1 MSETGSA
8 ETPQQ
13 TDLHRAKPVKA
24 SRLSPIWII
33 PVVAMLIGVWLI
45 VDNYRNTGP
54 LITLTMSNAEG
65 IEAGKTKI
73 KTRNVDIG
81 LVEEVRLSEDLRQA
95 LIMARINHDAEEILV
110 EDTRFWV
117 VKPRISREGISGFGT
132 VLSGAYIQMQP
143 GESEQQ
149 QRKFSVLDQPPVALD
164 GAKGIRI
171 KLVSQMGNSLRS
183 GDPVTYQG
191 YTVGR
196 VETAEFDKST
206 RQVNHQ
212 LFIESPYDVLISPN
226 TRFWSAKGINLEL
239 SSSGIEVNIAS
250 LEALISGGVTFGEL
264 ADLPATN
271 ATDEANGDRIYQLF
285 PDEESARQ
293 GIYSDYLEYVLL
305 VEDTVRGLSEGAP
318 VEFRGIRVGTVRKV
332 PWRFTSPERPSRE
345 SFAIPVLIRME
356 PQRLGGQEKIDLEEW
371 RERIETMLGNG
382 LRATLKSGNLLT
394 GALFVDLNFQ
404 RDKTDD
410 YVKKTFEDRPVIPTT
425 PTGLAQIELKVS
437 NLLDK
442 LNALEVEP
450 LLQGMDNN
458 MQQSETL
465 LREIRDLTRSVNT
478 LVNDPQTQSVPA
490 NINQTLAELR
500 EAIDGLSPNSPAYQE
515 LNRTLQSLEKLIR
528 DLQPIARTLSEQPNA
543 LIFNAAPENDPV
555 PPAAQP

>member
-1 MSETGSA
+1 MSDNGSA
-8 ETPQQ
+8 ETPQT
-13 TDLHRAKPVKA
+13 TDLHRAIPVKA

-33 PVVAMLIGVWLI
+33 PVLALLIGVWLI
-45 VDNYRNTGP
+45 IDNYRHTGP

-81 LVEEVRLSEDLRQA
+81 LVEEVRLSDDLSKA

-117 VKPRISREGISGFGT
+117 VKPRISREGISGIGT

-143 GESEQQ
+143 GKSKQQ
-149 QRKFSVLDQPPVALD
+149 QREFDVLEQPPVALD
-164 GAKGIRI
+164 GAEGIHL
-171 KLVSQMGNSLRS
+171 KLISQLGNSLRT

-191 YTVGR
+191 FTVGR
-196 VETAEFDKST
+196 VETAEFDKDAQ
-206 RQVNHQ
+206 QVNHQ
-212 LFIESPYDVLISPN
+212 LFIESPYDVLITAN

-239 SSSGIEVNIAS
+239 SSAGFEVNIAS
-250 LEALISGGVTFGEL
+250 LEALISGGVTFGEFQ
-264 ADLPATN
+264 DLPLTSN
-271 ATDEANGDRIYQLF
+271 DESSDRTYQLF
-285 PDEESARQ
+285 PDEESARH
-293 GIYSDYLEYVLL
+293 GMYSDYLEYVLL

-356 PQRLGGQEKIDLEEW
+356 PQRLGGQEKIDLDEW
-371 RERIETMLGNG
+371 RERIESLLGNG

-394 GALFVDLNFQ
+394 GSLFVDLNIQ
-404 RDKTDD
+404 REQTDD
-410 YVKKTFEDRPVIPTT
+410 YVKKTFEDRLVIPTT

-450 LLQGMDNN
+450 ILQGMDSN

-465 LREIRDLTRSVNT
+465 LREIRDLTSSVNQ

-490 NINQTLAELR
+490 NINETLAELR
-500 EAIDGLSPNSPAYQE
+500 EAVKGLSPDSPAYRE
-515 LNRTLQSLEKLIR
+515 LNRTLQSLEKLMR
-528 DLQPIARTLSEQPNA
+528 DLQPFAKTLSEQPNA
-543 LIFNAAPENDPV
+543 LIFNPPTVNDPV
-555 PPAAQP
+555 PPAAKP

>member
-1 MSETGSA
+1 VSETGSA
-8 ETPQQ
+8 ETSQT

-81 LVEEVRLSEDLRQA
+81 LVEEVRLSEDLSQA

-143 GESEQQ
+143 GQSEQP
-149 QRKFSVLDQPPVALD
+149 QRKFSVLNQPPVAIE
-164 GAKGIRI
+164 GVEGIRI
-171 KLVSQMGNSLRS
+171 KLISQLGNSLRT

-196 VETAEFDKST
+196 VETAEFNKDT

-239 SSSGIEVNIAS
+239 SAAGFEVNIAS

-264 ADLPATN
+264 ADLPVTSEAV
-271 ATDEANGDRIYQLF
+271 DERIYQLF
-285 PDEESARQ
+285 SDEDSARQ

-356 PQRLGGQEKIDLEEW
+356 PQRLGGQEKIDLDEW
-371 RERIETMLGNG
+371 RDRIETMLGNG

-394 GALFVDLNFQ
+394 GSLFVDLNFQ
-404 RDKTDD
+404 RDQTDD
-410 YVKKTFEDRPVIPTT
+410 YAKQTFEDRLVIPTT

-450 LLQGMDNN
+450 ILQGMDNN

-465 LREIRDLTRSVNT
+465 LREIRDLTSSVNQ

-500 EAIDGLSPNSPAYQE
+500 EAVKGLSPDSPAYRE
-515 LNRTLQSLEKLIR
+515 LNRTLQSLDKLMR
-528 DLQPIARTLSEQPNA
+528 DLQPFAKTLSEQPNA
-543 LIFNAAPENDPV
+543 LIFNPPAVSDPV
-555 PPAAQP
+555 PPAAKP

>member
-1 MSETGSA
+1 MSDTGSA
-8 ETPQQ
+8 ETSKT
-13 TDLHRAKPVKA
+13 TDLHRAKPMKA

-45 VDNYRNTGP
+45 VDNYRHTGP

-81 LVEEVRLSEDLRQA
+81 LVEEVKLSEDLSHA

-132 VLSGAYIQMQP
+132 VLSGAYIQLQP

-149 QRKFSVLDQPPVALD
+149 QRKFSVLDQPPVAVEGVD
-164 GAKGIRI
+164 GIRI
-171 KLVSQMGNSLRS
+171 KLISQLGNSLRT

-196 VETAEFDKST
+196 VETAEFDKDT
-206 RQVNHQ
+206 LQVNHQ

-239 SSSGIEVNIAS
+239 SSAGIEVNIAS

-264 ADLPATN
+264 ADLPVTE
-271 ATDEANGDRIYQLF
+271 TTSEDSSERTYQLF

-332 PWRFTSPERPSRE
+332 PWRFTSPERPNRE
-345 SFAIPVLIRME
+345 SFAIPVLIRLE
-356 PQRLGGQEKIDLEEW
+356 PQRLGGQEKINLDEW
-371 RERIETMLGNG
+371 RERIESMLGNG
-382 LRATLKSGNLLT
+382 LRASLKSGNLLT

-404 RDKTDD
+404 PDQTN
-410 YVKKTFEDRPVIPTT
+410 YEKKTFEDRMVIPTT

-442 LNALEVEP
+442 LNALQVEP
-450 LLQGMDNN
+450 ILQGMDEN
-458 MQQSETL
+458 MQQTETL
-465 LREIRDLTRSVNT
+465 LREIGDLTQSVNT

-490 NINQTLAELR
+490 NINQ
-500 EAIDGLSPNSPAYQE
+500 
-515 LNRTLQSLEKLIR
+515 
-528 DLQPIARTLSEQPNA
+528 
-543 LIFNAAPENDPV
+543 
-555 PPAAQP
+555 

>member
-1 MSETGSA
+1 MSDTDSVETS
-8 ETPQQ
+8 QNI
-13 TDLHRAKPVKA
+13 DLHRAKSVKA

-33 PVVAMLIGVWLI
+33 PVVAMLIGIWLI
-45 VDNYRNTGP
+45 VDNYRHTGP

-81 LVEEVRLSEDLRQA
+81 LVEEVRLSEDLSQA
-95 LIMARINHDAEEILV
+95 LIMARINHDAEEMLV
-110 EDTRFWV
+110 KDTRFWV
-117 VKPRISREGISGFGT
+117 VKPRIGREGISGFST

-149 QRKFSVLDQPPVALD
+149 QRKFSVLNQPPVAIE
-164 GAKGIRI
+164 GVEGIRI
-171 KLVSQMGNSLRS
+171 NLISQLGNSLRI

-196 VETAEFDKST
+196 VETAEFNKDT
-206 RQVNHQ
+206 RQINHK
-212 LFIESPYDVLISPN
+212 LFIESPYDVLISSN

-239 SSSGIEVNIAS
+239 SAAGFEVNIAS
-250 LEALISGGVTFGEL
+250 LEALVSGGVTFGEL
-264 ADLPATN
+264 ADLPVN
-271 ATDEANGDRIYQLF
+271 NEANGERIYQLF
-285 PDEESARQ
+285 PDEDSARQ

-345 SFAIPVLIRME
+345 SFAIPVLIRIE

-371 RERIETMLGNG
+371 RERIETLLGNG

-394 GALFVDLNFQ
+394 GSLFVDLNFQ
-404 RDKTDD
+404 RDQTDG
-410 YVKKTFEDRPVIPTT
+410 YAEQTFEDRLVIPTT

-450 LLQGMDNN
+450 ILQGMDSN

-465 LREIRDLTRSVNT
+465 LREIRDLTSSVNQ

-500 EAIDGLSPNSPAYQE
+500 EAVKGLSPDSPAYRE
-515 LNRTLQSLEKLIR
+515 LNRTLQGLDKLMR
-528 DLQPIARTLSEQPNA
+528 DLQPFAKTLSEQPNA
-543 LIFNAAPENDPV
+543 LIFNPPAVSDPV
-555 PPAAQP
+555 PPAAKP

>member
-1 MSETGSA
+1 MSDTGSA
-8 ETPQQ
+8 ETPQT
-13 TDLHRAKPVKA
+13 TDLHRAIPVRS

-33 PVVAMLIGVWLI
+33 PVLALLIGVWLI
-45 VDNYRNTGP
+45 IDNYRHTGP

-81 LVEEVRLSEDLRQA
+81 LVEEVRLSDDLSKA

-117 VKPRISREGISGFGT
+117 VKPRISREGISGIGT

-143 GESEQQ
+143 GKSKQQ
-149 QRKFSVLDQPPVALD
+149 QREFDVLEQPPVALD
-164 GAKGIRI
+164 GAEGMHLTLI
-171 KLVSQMGNSLRS
+171 SQLGNSLRT

-191 YTVGR
+191 ITVGR
-196 VETAEFDKST
+196 VETAEFDKDA
-206 RQVNHQ
+206 QLVNHQ
-212 LFIESPYDVLISPN
+212 LFIESPYDVLITAN

-239 SSSGIEVNIAS
+239 SSAGFEVNIAS
-250 LEALISGGVTFGEL
+250 LEALISGGVTFGEFQE
-264 ADLPATN
+264 LPLTSN
-271 ATDEANGDRIYQLF
+271 DESSDRTYQLF
-285 PDEESARQ
+285 PDEESARH
-293 GIYSDYLEYVLL
+293 GMYSDYLEYVLL

-356 PQRLGGQEKIDLEEW
+356 PQRLGGQEKIDLEIW
-371 RERIETMLGNG
+371 RERIENLLGNG

-394 GALFVDLNFQ
+394 GSLFVDLNIQ
-404 RDKTDD
+404 RDQTDN
-410 YVKKTFEDRPVIPTT
+410 YVKKTFEDRLVIPTT

-450 LLQGMDNN
+450 ILQGLDSN

-465 LREIRDLTRSVNT
+465 LREIRDLTTSVNQ

-490 NINQTLAELR
+490 NINRTLAELR
-500 EAIDGLSPNSPAYQE
+500 EAIKGLSPDSPAYRE
-515 LNRTLQSLEKLIR
+515 LNRTLQSMEKLIR
-528 DLQPIARTLSEQPNA
+528 DLQPFAKTLSEQPNA
-543 LIFNAAPENDPV
+543 LIFNPPVVNDPV
-555 PPAAQP
+555 PPAARP

>member
-1 MSETGSA
+1 MSDTGSA
-8 ETPQQ
+8 DQPQS
-13 TDLHRAKPVKA
+13 TDLHRATTVKA
-24 SRLSPIWII
+24 SRFSPIWII
-33 PVVAMLIGVWLI
+33 PIVAFLIGAWLI
-45 VDNYRNTGP
+45 VDNYRQTGP

-65 IEAGKTKI
+65 IEAGKTRI

-81 LVEEVRLSEDLRQA
+81 QVEDVRLSEDLSHA
-95 LIMARINHDAEEILV
+95 LIMARINHDAESILV

-132 VLSGAYIQMQP
+132 VLSGAYIQLQP
-143 GESEQQ
+143 GESDQQ
-149 QRKFSVLDQPPVALD
+149 QREFEVMDQPPVSLD
-164 GAKGIRI
+164 GAEGIRL
-171 KLVSQMGNSLRS
+171 KLVSQLGNSLRT

-196 VETAEFDKST
+196 VETAEFDKNT

-212 LFIESPYDVLISPN
+212 LFIEKPYDVLITPN

-239 SSSGIEVNIAS
+239 TSAGFEVNIAS
-250 LEALISGGVTFGEL
+250 LEALVSGGVTFGEL
-264 ADLPATN
+264 ADLPATT
-271 ATDEANGDRIYQLF
+271 AEPDPDQIYQLF
-285 PDEESARQ
+285 PDEDSARQ
-293 GIYSDYLEYVLL
+293 GMYNDYIEFVLL

-332 PWRFTSPERPSRE
+332 PWRFTSPERQIRE
-345 SFAIPVLIRME
+345 RFAIPVLIRLE
-356 PQRLGGQEKIDLEEW
+356 PQRLGGQEKIDLNEW
-371 RERIETMLGNG
+371 RDRLKNMLGNG

-404 RDKTDD
+404 RDNADD
-410 YVKKTFEDRPVIPTT
+410 YVAETFEDRPVIPTT

-450 LLQGMDNN
+450 ILQGMDNT

-465 LREIRDLTRSVNT
+465 LREIRDLSSSINQ
-478 LVNDPQTQSVPA
+478 LVNDPATQQVPA

-500 EAIDGLSPNSPAYQE
+500 EAIKGLSPDSQAYQE
-515 LNRTLQSLEKLIR
+515 LNRTLQSLEKLLR
-528 DLQPIARTLSEQPNA
+528 DLQPIARTLGEQPNA
-543 LIFNAAPENDPV
+543 LIFNPPPANDPQ
-555 PPAAQP
+555 PPAASP

>member
-1 MSETGSA
+1 MSDTGSA
-8 ETPQQ
+8 DNPHN
-13 TDLHRAKPVKA
+13 TDLHRATAVKV

-33 PVVAMLIGVWLI
+33 PVLALMIGIWLI
-45 VDNYRNTGP
+45 VDNYRHTGP

-81 LVEEVRLSEDLRQA
+81 QVEEVRLSKDLSQA

-117 VKPRISREGISGFGT
+117 VKPRISREGISGIGT

-143 GESEQQ
+143 GQAKKQ
-149 QRKFSVLDQPPVALD
+149 QRKFDVLDQPPVALD
-164 GAKGIRI
+164 DAEGIRLR
-171 KLVSQMGNSLRS
+171 LVSQLGNSLRS

-196 VETAEFDKST
+196 VETAEFNKDT
-206 RQVNHQ
+206 LQVNHQ
-212 LFIESPYDVLISPN
+212 LFIESPYDVLISAN
-226 TRFWSAKGINLEL
+226 TRFWSAKGINLDL
-239 SSSGIEVNIAS
+239 SSEGIEVNIAS

-264 ADLPATN
+264 EELPVTGADKDP
-271 ATDEANGDRIYQLF
+271 DRVYQLF

-332 PWRFTSPERPSRE
+332 PWRFTSPERPIRE
-345 SFAIPVLIRME
+345 RFAIPVLIRLE
-356 PQRLGGQEKIDLEEW
+356 PQRLGGDEQIKLDEW
-371 RERIETMLGNG
+371 RDRLDNMLNRG
-382 LRATLKSGNLLT
+382 LRASLKSGNLLT
-394 GALFVDLNFQ
+394 GSLFVDLNFH
-404 RDKTDD
+404 RETGED
-410 YVKKTFEDRPVIPTT
+410 YVAESFEDRPVIPTT

-442 LNALEVEP
+442 LNALQVEP
-450 LLQGMDNN
+450 ILQGMDNSL
-458 MQQSETL
+458 QQSETL
-465 LREIRDLTRSVNT
+465 LREIRDLTGSVNK
-478 LVNDPQTQSVPA
+478 LVNDPQTQRVPA

-500 EAIDGLSPNSPAYQE
+500 GAIKGMSPDSPAYQE
-515 LNRTLQSLEKLIR
+515 LNRTLHSLEKLLR
-528 DLQPIARTLSEQPNA
+528 DLQPIARTLGEQPNA
-543 LIFNAAPENDPV
+543 LIFNPPAVNDPL
-555 PPAAQP
+555 PPAPQP

>member
-1 MSETGSA
+1 MSDTASA
-8 ETPQQ
+8 ETSQT

-33 PVVAMLIGVWLI
+33 PVVAVLIGVWLI
-45 VDNYRNTGP
+45 VDNYRHTGP

-81 LVEEVRLSEDLRQA
+81 LVEEVRLSEDLSQA

-110 EDTRFWV
+110 KDTRFWV

-143 GESEQQ
+143 GESDQQ
-149 QRKFSVLDQPPVALD
+149 QRKFSVLNQPPVAIE
-164 GAKGIRI
+164 GVEGIRI
-171 KLVSQMGNSLRS
+171 KLISQLGNSLRI

-196 VETAEFDKST
+196 VETAEFNKDT

-212 LFIESPYDVLISPN
+212 LFIESPYDVLISSN

-239 SSSGIEVNIAS
+239 SSAGFEVNIAS

-264 ADLPATN
+264 ADLPV
-271 ATDEANGDRIYQLF
+271 TDEAVGEGIYQLF
-285 PDEESARQ
+285 PDEDSARQ

-305 VEDTVRGLSEGAP
+305 VEDTVRGLAEGAP

-356 PQRLGGQEKIDLEEW
+356 PQRLGGQEKIHLDEW
-371 RERIETMLGNG
+371 RKRIESLLGNG

-394 GALFVDLNFQ
+394 GSLFVDLNIQ
-404 RDKTDD
+404 PEQTDD
-410 YVKKTFEDRPVIPTT
+410 YVKKTFEDRLVIPTT

-442 LNALEVEP
+442 LNTLEVEP
-450 LLQGMDNN
+450 ILQGMDNN

-465 LREIRDLTRSVNT
+465 LREIRDLTSSVNQ

-500 EAIDGLSPNSPAYQE
+500 EAVKGLSPDSPAYRE
-515 LNRTLQSLEKLIR
+515 LNRTLQSLDKLMR
-528 DLQPIARTLSEQPNA
+528 DLQPFAKTLSEQPNA
-543 LIFNAAPENDPV
+543 LIFNPAVVKDPV
-555 PPAAQP
+555 PPAAKP

>member
-1 MSETGSA
+1 MSDTDSDETS
-8 ETPQQ
+8 QNI
-13 TDLHRAKPVKA
+13 DLHRAKSVKA

-33 PVVAMLIGVWLI
+33 PVVAMLIGIWLI
-45 VDNYRNTGP
+45 VDNYRHTGP

-81 LVEEVRLSEDLRQA
+81 LVEEVRLSEDLSQA
-95 LIMARINHDAEEILV
+95 LIMARINHDAEEMLV
-110 EDTRFWV
+110 KDTRFWV
-117 VKPRISREGISGFGT
+117 VKPRIGREGISGFST

-149 QRKFSVLDQPPVALD
+149 QREFSVLNQPPVAIE
-164 GAKGIRI
+164 GVEGIRI
-171 KLVSQMGNSLRS
+171 NLISQLGNSLRI

-196 VETAEFDKST
+196 VETAEFNKDT
-206 RQVNHQ
+206 RQINHK
-212 LFIESPYDVLISPN
+212 LFIESPYDVLISSN

-239 SSSGIEVNIAS
+239 SAAGFEVNIAS
-250 LEALISGGVTFGEL
+250 LEALVSGGVTFGEL
-264 ADLPATN
+264 ADLPVN
-271 ATDEANGDRIYQLF
+271 NEANGERIYQLF
-285 PDEESARQ
+285 PDEDSARQ

-345 SFAIPVLIRME
+345 SFAIPVLIRIE

-371 RERIETMLGNG
+371 RERIETLLGNG

-394 GALFVDLNFQ
+394 GSLFVDLNFQ
-404 RDKTDD
+404 RDQTDG
-410 YVKKTFEDRPVIPTT
+410 YAKQTFEDRLVIPTT

-450 LLQGMDNN
+450 ILQGMDSN

-465 LREIRDLTRSVNT
+465 LREIRDLTSSVNQ

-500 EAIDGLSPNSPAYQE
+500 EAVKGLSPDSPAYRE
-515 LNRTLQSLEKLIR
+515 LNRTLQSLDKLMR
-528 DLQPIARTLSEQPNA
+528 DLQPFAKTLSEQPNA
-543 LIFNAAPENDPV
+543 LIFNPPAVSDPV
-555 PPAAQP
+555 PPAAKP

>member
-1 MSETGSA
+1 MSDTGSA
-8 ETPQQ
+8 DNPHN
-13 TDLHRAKPVKA
+13 TDLHRATAVKV

-33 PVVAMLIGVWLI
+33 PVLALMIGIWLI
-45 VDNYRNTGP
+45 VDNYRHTGP

-81 LVEEVRLSEDLRQA
+81 QVEEVRLSKDLSQA

-117 VKPRISREGISGFGT
+117 VKPRISREGISGIGT

-143 GESEQQ
+143 GQAKKQ
-149 QRKFSVLDQPPVALD
+149 QRKFDVLDQPPVALD
-164 GAKGIRI
+164 DAEGIRLR
-171 KLVSQMGNSLRS
+171 LVSQLGNSLRS

-196 VETAEFDKST
+196 VETAEFNKDT
-206 RQVNHQ
+206 LQVNHQ
-212 LFIESPYDVLISPN
+212 LFIESPYDVLISAN
-226 TRFWSAKGINLEL
+226 TRFWSAKGINLDL
-239 SSSGIEVNIAS
+239 SSEGIEVNIAS

-264 ADLPATN
+264 EELPVTGADKDP
-271 ATDEANGDRIYQLF
+271 DRVYQLF

-332 PWRFTSPERPSRE
+332 PWRFTSPERPIRE
-345 SFAIPVLIRME
+345 RFAIPVLIRLE
-356 PQRLGGQEKIDLEEW
+356 PQRLGGDEQIKLDEW
-371 RERIETMLGNG
+371 RDRLDNMLNRG
-382 LRATLKSGNLLT
+382 LRASLKSGNLLT
-394 GALFVDLNFQ
+394 GSLFVDLNFH
-404 RDKTDD
+404 RETGED
-410 YVKKTFEDRPVIPTT
+410 YVAESFEDRPVIPTT

-442 LNALEVEP
+442 LNALQVEP
-450 LLQGMDNN
+450 ILQGMDNSL
-458 MQQSETL
+458 QQSETL
-465 LREIRDLTRSVNT
+465 LREIRDLTGSVNK
-478 LVNDPQTQSVPA
+478 LVNDPQTQRVPA

-500 EAIDGLSPNSPAYQE
+500 GAIKGMSPDSPAYQE
-515 LNRTLQSLEKLIR
+515 LNRTLQSLEKLLR
-528 DLQPIARTLSEQPNA
+528 DLQPIARTLGEQPNA
-543 LIFNAAPENDPV
+543 LIFNPPAVNDPL
-555 PPAAQP
+555 PPAPQP

>member
-8 ETPQQ
+8 ETSQT

-81 LVEEVRLSEDLRQA
+81 LVEEVRLSEDLSQA

-143 GESEQQ
+143 GQSEQP
-149 QRKFSVLDQPPVALD
+149 QRKFSVLNQPPVAIE
-164 GAKGIRI
+164 GVEGIRI
-171 KLVSQMGNSLRS
+171 KLISQLGNSLRT

-196 VETAEFDKST
+196 VETAEFNKDT

-239 SSSGIEVNIAS
+239 SAAGFEVNIAS

-264 ADLPATN
+264 ADLPVTSEAV
-271 ATDEANGDRIYQLF
+271 DERIYQLF
-285 PDEESARQ
+285 SDEDSARQ

-356 PQRLGGQEKIDLEEW
+356 PQRLGGQEKIDLDEW
-371 RERIETMLGNG
+371 RDRIETMLGNG

-394 GALFVDLNFQ
+394 GSLFVDLNFQ
-404 RDKTDD
+404 RDQTDD
-410 YVKKTFEDRPVIPTT
+410 YAKQTFEDRLVIPTT

-450 LLQGMDNN
+450 ILQGMDNN

-465 LREIRDLTRSVNT
+465 LREIRDLTSSVNQ

-500 EAIDGLSPNSPAYQE
+500 EAVKGLSPDSPAYRE
-515 LNRTLQSLEKLIR
+515 LNRTLQSLDKLMR
-528 DLQPIARTLSEQPNA
+528 DLQPFAKTLSEQPNA
-543 LIFNAAPENDPV
+543 LIFNPPAVSDPV
-555 PPAAQP
+555 PPAAKP

>member
-1 MSETGSA
+1 MSDTGSA
-8 ETPQQ
+8 ETPQT
-13 TDLHRAKPVKA
+13 TDLHRAIPVKA

-33 PVVAMLIGVWLI
+33 PVVAMLIGAWLI
-45 VDNYRNTGP
+45 VDNYRHTGP

-81 LVEEVRLSEDLRQA
+81 MVEEVRLSDDLSQA

-110 EDTRFWV
+110 KDTRFWV

-149 QRKFSVLDQPPVALD
+149 QREFSVLNQPPVAIE
-164 GAKGIRI
+164 GVEGIRI
-171 KLVSQMGNSLRS
+171 KLISQLGNSLRT

-196 VETAEFDKST
+196 VETAEFNKNT

-212 LFIESPYDVLISPN
+212 LFIESPYDVLISTN

-239 SSSGIEVNIAS
+239 SSAGFEVNIAS

-264 ADLPATN
+264 ADLPV
-271 ATDEANGDRIYQLF
+271 TDDAIGERIYQLF
-285 PDEESARQ
+285 PDEDSARQ

-345 SFAIPVLIRME
+345 SFAIPVLIRIE
-356 PQRLGGQEKIDLEEW
+356 PQRLGGQEKIDLDEW

-382 LRATLKSGNLLT
+382 LRASLKSGNLLT
-394 GALFVDLNFQ
+394 GSLFVDLNFQ
-404 RDKTDD
+404 QNQTDD
-410 YVKKTFEDRPVIPTT
+410 YDKKTFEDRLVIPTT

-450 LLQGMDNN
+450 ILQGMDNN

-465 LREIRDLTRSVNT
+465 LREIRDLTSSVNQ

-500 EAIDGLSPNSPAYQE
+500 EAVKGLSPDSPAYRE
-515 LNRTLQSLEKLIR
+515 LNRTLQSLDKLMR
-528 DLQPIARTLSEQPNA
+528 DLQPFAKTLSEQPNA
-543 LIFNAAPENDPV
+543 LIFNPPAVSDPV
-555 PPAAQP
+555 PPAAKP